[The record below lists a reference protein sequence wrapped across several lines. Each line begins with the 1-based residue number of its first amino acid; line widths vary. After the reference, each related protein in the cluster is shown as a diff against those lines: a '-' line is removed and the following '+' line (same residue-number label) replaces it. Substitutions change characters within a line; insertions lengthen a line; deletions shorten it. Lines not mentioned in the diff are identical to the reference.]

1 MRNTPGSGARRKSV
15 HFGTSLR
22 WIGPTQRVVSADLE
36 SIQQQSTEAYS
47 WIDAHV
53 EWADPDARWRLT
65 ATAKNITNV
74 TAIVGSTNN
83 AAHSPSANLMSWGRS
98 FNLRVQY
105 RIESRTP

>member
-1 MRNTPGSGARRKSV
+1 M
-15 HFGTSLR
+15 
-22 WIGPTQRVVSADLE
+22 VSTDLE

-47 WIDAHV
+47 WIDAHI
-53 EWADPDARWRLT
+53 EWADPDGRWQLT

-83 AAHSPSANLMSWGRS
+83 AVHSPAANLMSWGRS